1 MPKKILLKCTG
12 CEKTFPYKTGMGQCP
27 DCGGDWLD
35 PLYDTEKVKKAWH
48 QNLSTRLQN
57 MWRYWELLPLLD
69 KANIISMREG
79 FTPLLPLSNL
89 SMMLGQQNIFIKDER
104 QNPTGSFKDR
114 QAALAMSVFKES
126 DIHEAVVASTGNVGI
141 SYSAYAARAGI
152 KLWVFLNSAVP
163 QDKMREATIYGSE
176 VIKVTANY
184 DKTKQIAAQFATR
197 KGFFYDKG
205 VKNIA
210 AKEAMKTV
218 AFEIAEQLGALL
230 EPDGHGK
237 FIAPD
242 WYIQAVSGGLG
253 PVGVWKGFSELK
265 AMGLID
271 HIPKMAHIQV
281 EGCAPMTNSFRAG
294 LTEAE
299 NVDDPQTLIATVAT
313 GSPGAVYPYLRN
325 IALTD
330 GGHFENVSDE
340 EAFHAMHVLAQMEGI
355 SMEPAAAMAF
365 AGLFK
370 MLSQQIIKPNE
381 KVVINCS
388 GHTMPVEKHLLDDHR
403 VQAIRPNATD
413 FDAGEG
419 VLAALDQLD
428 SRTQRI
434 VIVEDDANAARLLR
448 RILQARGNYNI
459 FEANE
464 GLSGL
469 ALIQKEKPDLVLL
482 DLMLPGL
489 DGFGILDRL
498 KADDALKNIPVVVVT
513 AKTLTQYDRQ
523 QLSGRV
529 RAMLHKGDFTDDD
542 LLGDILS
549 ALEHPK

>member
-1 MPKKILLKCTG
+1 MQKKIILKCTN
-12 CEKTFPYKTGMGQCP
+12 CAEKIPYQAGLGQCP
-27 DCGGDWLD
+27 HCGGDWLD
-35 PLYDTEKVKKAWH
+35 PLYDEVSAKKRWLA
-48 QNLSTRLQN
+48 NLSTRPQN
-57 MWRYWELLPLLD
+57 MWRYWELLPLCD
-69 KANIISMREG
+69 KANIISMGEG

-89 SMMLGQQNIFIKDER
+89 SLMLGHKKIFLKDER

-184 DKTKQIAAQFATR
+184 DKTKQVAAQFATH

-218 AFEIAEQLGALL
+218 AFEIAEQLGDLL
-230 EPDGHGK
+230 KADGQGK

-242 WYIQAVSGGLG
+242 WYVQAVSGGLG

-271 HIPKMAHIQV
+271 SIPKMAHIQA
-281 EGCAPMTNSFRAG
+281 EGCAPMTNSFRAD
-294 LTEAE
+294 LSEAK
-299 NVDDPQTLIATVAT
+299 NVDEPQTLIATVAT
-313 GSPGAVYPYLRN
+313 GVPGAVYPYLRN
-325 IALTD
+325 ITLAE
-330 GGHFENVSDE
+330 GGHFETVSDE
-340 EAFHAMHVLAQMEGI
+340 EAFHAMRVLAQMEGI

-370 MLSQQIIKPNE
+370 MLGQQIIKPDE
-381 KVVINCS
+381 TVVVNCS
-388 GHTMPVEKHLLDDHR
+388 GHTLPVEKHLLDDHR
-403 VQAIRPNATD
+403 VQAIRPDAAA
-413 FDAGEG
+413 FDTGEG
-419 VLAALDQLD
+419 VLAALDHLD

-434 VIVEDDANAARLLR
+434 VIVEDDPNAARLLR

-459 FEANE
+459 FEAND

-469 ALIQKEKPDLVLL
+469 KLIRQEKPDLILL
-482 DLMLPGL
+482 DLMLPGI

-513 AKTLTQYDRQ
+513 AKTLTHYDRQ

-529 RAMLHKGDFTDDD
+529 RTMLHKGSFTDDD

-549 ALEHPK
+549 ALEAT

>member
-1 MPKKILLKCTG
+1 MRKKILLKCTG
-12 CEKTFPYKTGMGQCP
+12 CEKTFPYKIGVGHCP
-27 DCGGDWLD
+27 NCGSDWLD
-35 PLYDTEKVKKAWH
+35 PLYDTNTVKKSWLK
-48 QNLSTRLQN
+48 NLSARPQN
-57 MWRYWELLPLLD
+57 MWRYWEMLPLLD
-69 KANIISMREG
+69 KTNIISMREG
-79 FTPLLPLSNL
+79 FTPLLPLLNL
-89 SMMLGQQNIFIKDER
+89 SLMLGQEKIFIKDER

-114 QAALAMSVFKES
+114 QAALAMSVFKENN
-126 DIHEAVVASTGNVGI
+126 IHEAVVASTGNVGI

-163 QDKMREATIYGSE
+163 QDKMREAAIYGSE
-176 VIKVTANY
+176 VIKVTATY
-184 DKTKQIAAQFATR
+184 DKTKQVAAQFATH

-218 AFEIAEQLGALL
+218 SFEIAEQLGDLL
-230 EPDGHGK
+230 GTDGHRK

-271 HIPKMAHIQV
+271 HIPKMAHIQA

-294 LTEAE
+294 LAEAK
-299 NVDDPQTLIATVAT
+299 NVDNPQTLIATVAT
-313 GSPGAVYPYLRN
+313 GTPGAVYPYLRN
-325 IALTD
+325 IALAD
-330 GGHFENVSDE
+330 GGHFETVSDD

-370 MLSQQIIKPNE
+370 MLSQQIILPDE
-381 KVVINCS
+381 TVVINCS
-388 GHTMPVEKHLLDDHR
+388 GHTLPVEKHLLDDHR
-403 VQAIRPNATD
+403 VQAIRPNTVG
-413 FDAGEG
+413 FDTGEG

-434 VIVEDDANAARLLR
+434 VIVEDDANATRLLR
-448 RILQARGNYNI
+448 RILQSRGNYNI
-459 FEANE
+459 FEAND
-464 GLSGL
+464 GHSGL
-469 ALIQKEKPDLVLL
+469 ALIRQEKPDLVLL
-482 DLMLPGL
+482 DLMLPGI
-489 DGFGILDRL
+489 DGFGILDAL
-498 KADDALKNIPVVVVT
+498 KNDDALKNIPVIVVT

-529 RAMLHKGDFTDDD
+529 RAMLHKGNFTDDD
-542 LLGDILS
+542 LLDDILS
-549 ALEHPK
+549 ALEVS

>member
-1 MPKKILLKCTG
+1 MSKSITLKCTK
-12 CEKTFPYKTGMGQCP
+12 CEKTFSYKPGLGQCP
-27 DCGGDWLD
+27 HCGGDWLD
-35 PLYDTEKVKKAWH
+35 PLYDLADAQTAWFE
-48 QNLSTRLQN
+48 NLPVRPQN
-57 MWRYWELLPLLD
+57 MWRYWELLPLFD
-69 KANIISMREG
+69 KTNIISMHEG

-89 SMMLGQQNIFIKDER
+89 SLMLGHKKIFLKDER

-126 DIHEAVVASTGNVGI
+126 GIHEVVVASTGNVGI

-163 QDKMREATIYGSE
+163 QDKMREAAIYGSE
-176 VIKVTANY
+176 VIKVTATY
-184 DKTKQIAAQFATR
+184 DKTKQVATQFAKH

-218 AFEIAEQLGALL
+218 AFEIAEQLGDLL

-242 WYIQAVSGGLG
+242 WYVQAVSGGLG

-271 HIPKMAHIQV
+271 RIPKMAHIQA
-281 EGCAPMTNSFRAG
+281 EGCAPMTNSFREGSA
-294 LTEAE
+294 EAK
-299 NVDDPQTLIATVAT
+299 NVDEPQTLIATVAT
-313 GSPGAVYPYLRN
+313 GVPGAVYPYLRN
-325 IALTD
+325 IALTE
-330 GGHFENVSDE
+330 GGHFETVSDE

-365 AGLFK
+365 AGVFK
-370 MLSQQIIKPNE
+370 MLSQQIIE
-381 KVVINCS
+381 TDETVVVNCS
-388 GHTMPVEKHLLDDHR
+388 GHTLPVEKHLLDDHR
-403 VQAIRPNATD
+403 VQAIRPDAAG
-413 FDAGEG
+413 FDTGEG
-419 VLAALDQLD
+419 VLAALDHLD

-434 VIVEDDANAARLLR
+434 VIVEDDPNAARLLR

-459 FEANE
+459 FEAND

-469 ALIQKEKPDLVLL
+469 ELIRQEKPDLILL
-482 DLMLPGL
+482 DLMLPGI
-489 DGFGILDRL
+489 DGFGVLDRL
-498 KADDALKNIPVVVVT
+498 KADDTLKNIPVVVVT
-513 AKTLTQYDRQ
+513 AKTLTHYDRQ

-529 RAMLHKGDFTDDD
+529 RAMLHKGSFTDDD
-542 LLGDILS
+542 LLGDVLS
-549 ALEHPK
+549 ALEAS